1 MLVASVARSTSCPNW
16 SGSRSGQLNQL
27 RQLASRV
34 DQVLTWSL
42 DKYHAFVVFDAV
54 MLARS
59 TSATYSQDHQGI
71 QWSEHS
77 KLSHLK
83 QVGLGKDVG
92 AACVPHSTSGQGPG
106 LVPGGTIYSGAHLS
120 MFPKIAQARLVL
132 HFH

>member
-1 MLVASVARSTSCPNW
+1 MNSLSRLVRKSVKPVKSIKAVSQS
-16 SGSRSGQLNQL
+16 SRS
-27 RQLASRV
+27 SFDV
-34 DQVLTWSL
+34 VLKGTMHLS
-42 DKYHAFVVFDAV
+42 V

-83 QVGLGKDVG
+83 QVGIGKDVG

-106 LVPGGTIYSGAHLS
+106 LVPGGSIYSGAHLS